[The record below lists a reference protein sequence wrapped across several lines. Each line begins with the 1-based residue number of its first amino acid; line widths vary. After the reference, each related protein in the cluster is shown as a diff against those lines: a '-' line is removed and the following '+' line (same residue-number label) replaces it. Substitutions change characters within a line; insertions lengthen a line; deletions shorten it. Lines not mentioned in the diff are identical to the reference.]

1 MQVEYEQLIKEAKM
15 VVQESER
22 QYHHLVESIE
32 SEKRSKV
39 KFLLQI
45 FLRLEIFF
53 TFKDALQV
61 EISVLEEKLENTI
74 SQMSRDHENEV
85 FD

>member
-61 EISVLEEKLENTI
+61 EISVLEEKLDIN
-74 SQMSRDHENEV
+74 
-85 FD
+85 